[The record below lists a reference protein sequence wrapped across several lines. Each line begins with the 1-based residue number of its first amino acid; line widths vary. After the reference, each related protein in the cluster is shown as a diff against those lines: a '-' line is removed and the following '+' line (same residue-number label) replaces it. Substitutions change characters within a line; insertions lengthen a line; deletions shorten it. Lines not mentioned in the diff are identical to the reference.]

1 MKYEMQ
7 WTVLSSAEILH
18 PVQLLSDF
26 RLREFF
32 LSFSIFIFF
41 SGVMTSFVYIEKE
54 IEKESKKEKEKKTI
68 KSSLSFH

>member
-1 MKYEMQ
+1 MQ

-41 SGVMTSFVYIEKE
+41 SGVMTSFVYIGFDQEPK
-54 IEKESKKEKEKKTI
+54 IKKKRNRKRK
-68 KSSLSFH
+68 